1 MYFRPVRKN
10 LLIWLLISTFG
21 YASLGDYIR
30 WHLEWKNV
38 RQHIKHQL
46 KSGVKPEKLHRF
58 LLSKSEYKN
67 LDWIKEKKE
76 FKLGSDLYDVVNC
89 NDLGDNILLLCIH
102 DKEEA
107 VLFKNLD
114 VLISNHFAHEQQEPS
129 SNTKVKYMKKDWHA
143 VELTISMC
151 LPNLIKS
158 AYPPSSD
165 RKIKNGDLSLEPLPP
180 ETKIS

>member
-143 VELTISMC
+143 EELTISIC

>member
-21 YASLGDYIR
+21 YASFGDYIR

-58 LLSKSEYKN
+58 VLSKSEYNN

-76 FKLGSDLYDVVNC
+76 FKLGSDLYDVVNY

-114 VLISNHFAHEQQEPS
+114 ALISNHFAHEQQEPS
-129 SNTKVKYMKKDWHA
+129 SNTKVKYMKKDWHSE
-143 VELTISMC
+143 ELTISIPT
-151 LPNLIKS
+151 LRIS
-158 AYPPSSD
+158 AYPPSVD
-165 RKIKNGDLSLEPLPP
+165 RKQMNADLSRETLPP
-180 ETKIS
+180 ETKIA

>member
-1 MYFRPVRKN
+1 MN
-10 LLIWLLISTFG
+10 
-21 YASLGDYIR
+21 
-30 WHLEWKNV
+30 
-38 RQHIKHQL
+38 
-46 KSGVKPEKLHRF
+46 
-58 LLSKSEYKN
+58 
-67 LDWIKEKKE
+67 DWIKEKKE

-143 VELTISMC
+143 EELTISIC
-151 LPNLIKS
+151 LPNLIKT

-180 ETKIS
+180 EKKIS